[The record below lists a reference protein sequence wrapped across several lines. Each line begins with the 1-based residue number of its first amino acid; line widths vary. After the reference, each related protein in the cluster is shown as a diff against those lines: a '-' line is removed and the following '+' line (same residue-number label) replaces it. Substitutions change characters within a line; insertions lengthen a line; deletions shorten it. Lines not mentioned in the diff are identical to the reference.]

1 MQTDRFALFGIF
13 GGCVFFTITGLAN
26 PFFSLYAAELGA
38 STFAIGAMVTLKA
51 LLPVFIAM
59 PAGQLIDSLGPMRM
73 LQWGSWF
80 LLAALACMVF
90 ADGLLLL
97 ALSQVLLG
105 ACIVIMASSFQ
116 VLVAKGSRDS
126 RNEAIKRYSMWMSAG
141 GMMGPLIGG
150 AIASTQAIPA
160 DGYRAAFL
168 ASTAATAV
176 FMLVLAVVAARYPHP
191 RQDEV
196 EISAR
201 DVFSLKG
208 VTGSYRSGL
217 DLAHLRPVQFGLIA
231 TFLIMF
237 IQALYM
243 SFLPL
248 YLDQNGFSTM
258 LIAITISLKGLAG
271 MVSRYGLTLLTRRF
285 ALEQIL
291 MAAGLISALCVVL
304 TPLAVTTPATML
316 ILAAILGGAV
326 GVNLPVSIMV
336 MVDAVGDG
344 QRGKLMGLRLLS
356 NRVSQILSPLMFG
369 ALGGL
374 FGLTAAF
381 LSAGAMLVATV
392 TGFSVF
398 ARRSLIAPVVAPVAA
413 PVAAPVVAPGTPA
426 KEPAE

>member
-51 LLPVFIAM
+51 LLPIFIAM

-80 LLAALACMVF
+80 LLSALVCMVF
-90 ADGLLLL
+90 AEGLALL

-105 ACIVIMASSFQ
+105 ACIVIMASAFQ

-150 AIASTQAIPA
+150 AIASTQATPV
-160 DGYRAAFL
+160 DGYHAAFL
-168 ASTAATAV
+168 ASTAATAL
-176 FMLVLAVVAARYPHP
+176 FMLVLAILARSYPHP
-191 RQDEV
+191 KADEV
-196 EISAR
+196 DITAR

-208 VTGSYRSGL
+208 VTGSYRSGI
-217 DLAHLRPVQFGLIA
+217 DLAHLRPVQFGLTA

-248 YLDQNGFSTM
+248 YLDENGFSTM
-258 LIAITISLKGLAG
+258 LIAVTISLKGLAG
-271 MVSRYGLTLLTRRF
+271 MLSRYGLTMLTRRY
-285 ALEQIL
+285 ALEPIL
-291 MAAGLISALCVVL
+291 MAAGLVSAICVVL
-304 TPLAVTTPATML
+304 TPLAVGSPVTML
-316 ILAAILGGAV
+316 MLAAVLGGAV
-326 GVNLPVSIMV
+326 GVNLPVSIMI
-336 MVDAVGDG
+336 MVDAVGEG

-356 NRVSQILSPLMFG
+356 NRFSQILSPLMFG

-374 FGLTAAF
+374 FGLTTAF
-381 LSAGAMLVATV
+381 FSAGSLLVGTV
-392 TGFSVF
+392 AGFAVF
-398 ARRSLIAPVVAPVAA
+398 ARRSLIAP
-413 PVAAPVVAPGTPA
+413 A

>member
-51 LLPVFIAM
+51 LLPIFIAM

-80 LLAALACMVF
+80 LLSALACMVF
-90 ADGLLLL
+90 AEGLALL
-97 ALSQVLLG
+97 AMSQVLLG

-150 AIASTQAIPA
+150 AIASTQSVPI
-160 DGYRAAFL
+160 DGYHLAFL
-168 ASTAATAV
+168 ASTTTAAV
-176 FMLVLAVVAARYPHP
+176 FMLVLAAVARRYPHP
-191 RQDEV
+191 KADEV
-196 EISAR
+196 DIRPR
-201 DVFSLKG
+201 DVLSLKG
-208 VTGSYRSGL
+208 VTGSYRSGI
-217 DLAHLRPVQFGLIA
+217 DLAHLRPVQFGLTA

-248 YLDQNGFSTM
+248 YLDENGFATM
-258 LIAITISLKGLAG
+258 LIAVTISLKGLAG
-271 MVSRYGLTLLTRRF
+271 MLSRYGLTYLTRRY
-285 ALEQIL
+285 ALEPIL
-291 MAAGLISALCVVL
+291 MAAGLISAVCVVL
-304 TPLAVTTPATML
+304 TPLAVASPVTML
-316 ILAAILGGAV
+316 VLAAVLGGAV
-326 GVNLPVSIMV
+326 GVNLPVSIMI
-336 MVDAVGDG
+336 MVDAVGEG

-356 NRVSQILSPLMFG
+356 NRFSQILSPLMFG
-369 ALGGL
+369 ALGSL
-374 FGLTAAF
+374 FGLTTAF
-381 LSAGAMLVATV
+381 LSAGTLLVGTV
-392 TGFSVF
+392 AGFAVF
-398 ARRSLIAPVVAPVAA
+398 ARRSLVS
-413 PVAAPVVAPGTPA
+413 PG